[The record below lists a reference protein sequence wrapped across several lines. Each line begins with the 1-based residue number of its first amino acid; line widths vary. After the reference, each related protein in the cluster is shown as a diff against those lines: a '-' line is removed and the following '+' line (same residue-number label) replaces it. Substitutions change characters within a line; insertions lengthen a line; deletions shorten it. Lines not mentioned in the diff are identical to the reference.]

1 MNTMTD
7 LSALRPSGSLRCS
20 RHPYCHIARRC
31 LTPPSKKIQLTGALA
46 ASPMSVTPPFFA
58 FVPVSYGDAALVC
71 AVDMGADAAA
81 HVVGGWASPC
91 TLTVVKNRPEAVVAN
106 AMGTRRSAINASKP
120 ANTQAKKWSMRPL
133 GVQGVP
139 PG

>member
-7 LSALRPSGSLRCS
+7 
-20 RHPYCHIARRC
+20 
-31 LTPPSKKIQLTGALA
+31 SKFQLTGALA
-46 ASPMSVTPPFFA
+46 ASPMPVAPSFTA
-58 FVPVSYGDAALVC
+58 FVPVSNASAADVC
-71 AVDMGADAAA
+71 AAGMGADAAA

-91 TLTVVKNRPEAVVAN
+91 TLSVVNNRTEVAL
-106 AMGTRRSAINASKP
+106 ASAICPRRNATNATKP